1 MINFN
6 RYIQRNLALAWPLAV
21 NALLV
26 QLMLMI
32 DTFLVA
38 PLGELPVAAM
48 GIATTIVAFVLGIE
62 IAIGN
67 GIQLLVGRAFGCN
80 NQAELAI
87 AYWSGLLI
95 NISTSF
101 VFLFILAFFGSELV
115 ALITDDPALAKLA
128 DTYISITKYI
138 VLITAYTQVC
148 SAFCN
153 GSGKTKVPLKGF
165 MIELP
170 VNALL
175 SYLLINGFSTYEGLG
190 VEGAAWGSLL
200 AVFLRA
206 AFLYFALKRD
216 DTVDLRYPK
225 NRRLWAEIPPQYA
238 EIYPIAA
245 NFFVLSIGA
254 TVYQLLFA
262 QLELFSFVAITLI
275 FPWIRAGTQ
284 FPNAWAQASGISISQ
299 ALGQRQAGELK
310 LFIASCTHVG
320 TLLSVIIAGLFF
332 ILSQCLQFIYPDIEP
347 DTQTALMIIAPL
359 YIVLPIIRAYNTV
372 AGNILRALGDSNLV
386 LKIHFFTQWLISL
399 PICALLVLQFDVSI
413 FWAFAMIPIEELLKT
428 LPFHHFKWRY
438 INRLDLE

>member
-1 MINFN
+1 
-6 RYIQRNLALAWPLAV
+6 
-21 NALLV
+21 
-26 QLMLMI
+26 
-32 DTFLVA
+32 
-38 PLGELPVAAM
+38 
-48 GIATTIVAFVLGIE
+48 
-62 IAIGN
+62 
-67 GIQLLVGRAFGCN
+67 
-80 NQAELAI
+80 
-87 AYWSGLLI
+87 
-95 NISTSF
+95 
-101 VFLFILAFFGSELV
+101 
-115 ALITDDPALAKLA
+115 
-128 DTYISITKYI
+128 
-138 VLITAYTQVC
+138 
-148 SAFCN
+148 
-153 GSGKTKVPLKGF
+153 
-165 MIELP
+165 
-170 VNALL
+170 
-175 SYLLINGFSTYEGLG
+175 LINGFSTYEGLG

-225 NRRLWAEIPPQYA
+225 NRRFWAEIPPQYA